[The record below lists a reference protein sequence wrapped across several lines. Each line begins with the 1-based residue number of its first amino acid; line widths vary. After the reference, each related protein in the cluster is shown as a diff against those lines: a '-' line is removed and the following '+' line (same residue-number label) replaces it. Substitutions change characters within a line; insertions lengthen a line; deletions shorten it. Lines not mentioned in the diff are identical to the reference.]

1 MHVPFRALQELFA
14 EKVFQSADVL
24 AHRRLCQ
31 RESFRRTSEALQ
43 LDNFAEYFE
52 SVLSI
57 ENGPRNPTP
66 VVLDSIPEVKQKS
79 RTGKPQQPIRLDRQ
93 PFLTGKSITTG
104 SA

>member
-66 VVLDSIPEVKQKS
+66 VVLSPSPEVKQKPG
-79 RTGKPQQPIRLDRQ
+79 TGKPQPPIRLDRQ
-93 PFLTGKSITTG
+93 PFLAGTTIIRGK
-104 SA
+104 A